1 MLENKQIFD
10 TDVSIIL
17 GTSKIFFRSLSNA
30 LLKVFLTGK
39 LKLLGERIDESSEEK
54 SGIWK

>member
-10 TDVSIIL
+10 TDLSIIL
-17 GTSKIFFRSLSNA
+17 GTSKIFFSLFIKCT
-30 LLKVFLTGK
+30 LKVFLTGK
-39 LKLLGERIDESSEEK
+39 LKLLGEEINESLEEK